1 MGHAPT
7 GQNGDPFL
15 AFADDL
21 RDGAPKLVGS
31 MRLWQRRHVN
41 INEERHDGNLPL
53 LENVFKGHDEGVAHE
68 SLVAERHIEVTLE
81 TTVKE
86 SASQCLMHLHPILI
100 AAERANDLRPDHHSK
115 GRSHVERKRFKIIET
130 KYNDDF
136 RVRFVNDETEPG
148 NGFY

>member
-1 MGHAPT
+1 MGHASA
-7 GQNGDPFL
+7 GQNGDPSL
-15 AFADDL
+15 AFADNL

-68 SLVAERHIEVTLE
+68 SVVAESHVEVTLE

-86 SASQCLMHLHPILI
+86 SSSQRLMYLHPVLLPP
-100 AAERANDLRPDHHSK
+100 E
-115 GRSHVERKRFKIIET
+115 
-130 KYNDDF
+130 
-136 RVRFVNDETEPG
+136 
-148 NGFY
+148 